1 MFLGAEYLPV
11 KCTNSVR
18 IMILLR
24 VFADGCLDTS
34 KECSLRGRRSKG
46 KGKEI
51 RARDHARQ
59 NSPFPFPFERLPR
72 RLKEMLSRML
82 DIIHLE
88 SNKLGSC

>member
-1 MFLGAEYLPV
+1 MVVWILQRNVACVVG
-11 KCTNSVR
+11 VR
-18 IMILLR
+18 K
-24 VFADGCLDTS
+24 G
-34 KECSLRGRRSKG
+34 RGR
-46 KGKEI
+46 EI

-72 RLKEMLSRML
+72 RLKEMLSLML